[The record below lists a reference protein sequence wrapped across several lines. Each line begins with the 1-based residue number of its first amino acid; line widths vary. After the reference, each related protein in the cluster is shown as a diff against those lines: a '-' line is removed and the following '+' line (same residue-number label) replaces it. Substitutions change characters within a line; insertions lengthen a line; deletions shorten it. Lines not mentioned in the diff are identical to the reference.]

1 MNFID
6 SRGDKIGDKRGE
18 NHRHPGDRFQEN
30 KEWIGRNRPIT
41 TRRCRFKRR
50 THSPDPFSLKI
61 NINHF
66 FFCLPLRNMAP
77 LASALSDTVILEP
90 RPSRLGGTCWEAG
103 LGNPEAPSAECLVL
117 RRCFCQL
124 YLVCRCA
131 GGSAE
136 SLCLQGP
143 PRSCHDLNR
152 GLVPC
157 GGAAIGWSHAHGR
170 CPHHQLGPE
179 AGAI

>member
-1 MNFID
+1 MDRKKQTNYNTEMPLQ
-6 SRGDKIGDKRGE
+6 KE
-18 NHRHPGDRFQEN
+18 NPF
-30 KEWIGRNRPIT
+30 
-41 TRRCRFKRR
+41 TRSLFFKDQ
-50 THSPDPFSLKI
+50 HKPF
-61 NINHF
+61 F

-124 YLVCRCA
+124 YPVCRCA